1 MENNEIWQQNGTW
14 QIKLNS
20 LFLFVDDK
28 EIPAHF
34 WLLSQLVEISQ
45 LDSDEEEFLLELV
58 FDAELVIFRFET
70 QEILEEWKS
79 RLDEAKNF
87 DPSKFF
93 SGENVTDVKEI
104 FVALDN
110 SNLLIFNMDLKWRT
124 FNKNCYLLTSVN
136 DLKVKDSKPEVSLVK
151 NLKKLFNCSS
161 QLFSFQVRKTE
172 LWRLSF
178 GNYGECNEFITKFK
192 RLWKKK

>member
-124 FNKNCYLLTSVN
+124 YNKNCYLLTSVN

-151 NLKKLFNCSS
+151 NLKKLF
-161 QLFSFQVRKTE
+161 
-172 LWRLSF
+172 
-178 GNYGECNEFITKFK
+178 
-192 RLWKKK
+192 